1 MQAMKDFAVS
11 VDNLVFSYG
20 EKEALQGVNLQI
32 QQGEY
37 VAIVGR
43 NGSGKSTLARHI
55 NALHLPKEGKVYV
68 FSLDTQEEKNV
79 IEIRRRAGMVF
90 QNPDNQIVAS
100 IVEEDCAF
108 GPENLGI
115 PPLEIRERVTQAL
128 ETVGMSGYEL
138 RAPHMLSGGQKQRV
152 AIAGVLAMH
161 PDMILFDEST
171 SMLDPQ
177 GRQAVIASMQ
187 MLHDEGITIVNITH
201 NMDEAALCDRV
212 IVMQEGKVA
221 LSGTPQELFLTHADE
236 ISALGLELPPL
247 VKIANELKQQGIDA
261 ADGMNLEDMVER
273 LCQ

>member
-1 MQAMKDFAVS
+1 MSIDHI
-11 VDNLVFSYG
+11 LFSYG
-20 EKEALQGVNLQI
+20 DKEALNGVSLQI
-32 QQGEY
+32 ERGEY

-68 FSLDTQEEKNV
+68 FSMDTQEEKNV

-108 GPENLGI
+108 GPENLGVS
-115 PPLEIRERVTQAL
+115 PLEIRQRVTEAL
-128 ETVGMSGYEL
+128 QTVGMSGYEL

-152 AIAGVLAMH
+152 AIAGVLAMQ
-161 PDMILFDEST
+161 PEMIIFDEAT
-171 SMLDPQ
+171 SMLDPS
-177 GRQAVIASMQ
+177 GRQAVIESMK
-187 MLHDEGITIVNITH
+187 MLNEQGITIVNITH
-201 NMDEAALCDRV
+201 NMEEAALCDRV
-212 IVMQEGKVA
+212 IVMHQGKVA
-221 LSGTPQELFLTHADE
+221 LSGTPHELFIAHADE

-247 VKIANELKQQGIDA
+247 VQVANELKKLGIDA
-261 ADGMNLEDMVER
+261 TDGMNLEDMVER

>member
-128 ETVGMSGYEL
+128 SL
-138 RAPHMLSGGQKQRV
+138 IH
-152 AIAGVLAMH
+152 I
-161 PDMILFDEST
+161 
-171 SMLDPQ
+171 
-177 GRQAVIASMQ
+177 
-187 MLHDEGITIVNITH
+187 
-201 NMDEAALCDRV
+201 
-212 IVMQEGKVA
+212 
-221 LSGTPQELFLTHADE
+221 
-236 ISALGLELPPL
+236 
-247 VKIANELKQQGIDA
+247 
-261 ADGMNLEDMVER
+261 
-273 LCQ
+273 

>member
-221 LSGTPQELFLTHADE
+221 LSGTPRELFLTHADE